1 MKLLL
6 VTQSTA
12 ATSATTKPK
21 EPKIFMPL
29 PHPHGGKSGKKI
41 GEQLIK
47 RKVSRVTVPQQ
58 ELNVEVSVARNAVYA
73 PNKFVVCVK
82 TYSQHD
88 TAH

>member
-12 ATSATTKPK
+12 ATSATTKTK
-21 EPKIFMPL
+21 GDKNLHAFTTSSR
-29 PHPHGGKSGKKI
+29 GKSGKKI

-82 TYSQHD
+82 TYRQHD